1 MPATPSNIPDRN
13 GGFVR
18 RDFLRLL
25 GGLPLWLA
33 GGAAL
38 VGLEKY
44 LSFEVDPPPQTL
56 FVVGRPADYPI
67 GSITPVPEAKAVLY
81 HETRGFFAL
90 SMVCT
95 HLGCTIKKTES
106 GYDCPC
112 HGSRFDLQGS
122 VVNGPAASPLAAVAV
137 TQDSQ
142 GRLLLDMGQGVNRD
156 RRFVP
161 A

>member
-1 MPATPSNIPDRN
+1 MPSNVPDRE
-13 GGFVR
+13 GEFAR

-25 GGLPLWLA
+25 AGLPLWLT

-38 VGLEKY
+38 VGLERY
-44 LSFEVDPPPQTL
+44 LSFEVDPPPQTF
-56 FVVGRPADYPI
+56 FVVGRPGDYPI
-67 GSITPVPEAKAVLY
+67 GSSTLAPEAKAVLY
-81 HETRGFFAL
+81 HDTLGFFAL

-112 HGSRFDLQGS
+112 HGSRFDLHGG
-122 VVNGPAASPLAAVAV
+122 VLNGPAASPLAAVAV
-137 TQDSQ
+137 AQDSQ
-142 GRLLLDMGQGVNRD
+142 GRLTLDMGQGVPRN

-161 A
+161 S

>member
-1 MPATPSNIPDRN
+1 MPAMPPNVPDRKEV
-13 GGFVR
+13 FAR
-18 RDFLRLL
+18 RDFLRVL

-56 FVVGRPADYPI
+56 FVVGRPGDYPI
-67 GSITPVPEAKAVLY
+67 GSISPVPEAKAALY
-81 HETRGFFAL
+81 HDTRGFFAL

-95 HLGCTIKKTES
+95 HLGCTIKKTET

-112 HGSRFDLQGS
+112 HGSRFDLRGR
-122 VVNGPAASPLAAVAV
+122 VDNGPAASALAAVAV
-137 TQDSQ
+137 AQDSQ
-142 GRLLLDMGQGVNRD
+142 GHLMLDTGQGVSRD
-156 RRFVP
+156 WRFVP
-161 A
+161 S